1 MGEFLAL
8 AVEVVENEVAVLL
21 IIMVVFALSLH
32 KTCSLICVQMKYT
45 IVTSKPKKAFSF

>member
-8 AVEVVENEVAVLL
+8 AEEVVKNEAVLL

-32 KTCSLICVQMKYT
+32 KTCSLIYVQMKYT
-45 IVTSKPKKAFSF
+45 IVTIKPKKAFSF

>member
-8 AVEVVENEVAVLL
+8 AVEVVKNEAVLL

-45 IVTSKPKKAFSF
+45 IIVTSKPKKSI

>member
-8 AVEVVENEVAVLL
+8 AVEVVKNEAVLL

-45 IVTSKPKKAFSF
+45 IVTSKPKRAFSF